1 MDSTKT
7 AFVLCKSE
15 CPDWSSTSFHAPLDS
30 GSVSKALLERYCG
43 RPNRTRAP
51 LLSGTWWKHVDHRWI
66 VWIRGTGRKD
76 ASMTN
81 LVLFAKLSCKS
92 LVENCLS
99 WWREYT
105 SENVMNQI
113 ETICPTNK
121 VIQPCPQCPAPKTY
135 YKINKHLPEEHHPW
149 SLASPI
155 EHLDKAMHGAAPPQ
169 GLCTMPQPETLF
181 SIWFRYIVLSMY
193 KYGYGLLKIN
203 VDLLK
208 KNHIQI
214 IHQNA
219 HNIVV
224 PLK

>member
-1 MDSTKT
+1 MDCLDPWHREEGREHDQSSSFCKI
-7 AFVLCKSE
+7 VLQVLGWELSE
-15 CPDWSSTSFHAPLDS
+15 LMK
-30 GSVSKALLERYCG
+30 GIYK
-43 RPNRTRAP
+43 
-51 LLSGTWWKHVDHRWI
+51 WKCND
-66 VWIRGTGRKD
+66 
-76 ASMTN
+76 
-81 LVLFAKLSCKS
+81 
-92 LVENCLS
+92 
-99 WWREYT
+99 
-105 SENVMNQI
+105 QI

-169 GLCTMPQPETLF
+169 GLCTMLQPETLF

-208 KNHIQI
+208 KKHIQI